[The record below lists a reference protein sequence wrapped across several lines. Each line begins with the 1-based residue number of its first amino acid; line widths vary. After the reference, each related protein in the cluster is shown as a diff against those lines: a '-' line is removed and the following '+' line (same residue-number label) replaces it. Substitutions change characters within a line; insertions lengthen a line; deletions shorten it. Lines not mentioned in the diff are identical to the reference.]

1 MVRKLPGTTIELSLE
16 SSDSAR
22 ELLGSIF
29 MAGGLVLSQVS
40 GLTGLEPY
48 IIQNWI
54 KRGFLSPPVHKKYSK
69 RQFCRI
75 AIINMLRDVI
85 QIEKITSL
93 LSYINGRLD
102 DESDDIIDDS
112 ELYCYYIVA
121 VHGVDDQPAAESMD
135 VRVKNS
141 VENAVKGFEEPFPG
155 AKRRLI
161 KTLAVMVYAHYA
173 ALMRSSAEDILNSL
187 D

>member
-1 MVRKLPGTTIELSLE
+1 MVNKLPGTTIEISLQGA
-16 SSDSAR
+16 DSAR
-22 ELLGSIF
+22 ELLDGIF

-48 IIQNWI
+48 IVQNWI
-54 KRGFLSPPVHKKYSK
+54 KRGFLAPPVHKKYSK

-75 AIINMLRDVI
+75 AVINMLRDVI

-112 ELYCYYIVA
+112 ELYFYYIDA
-121 VHGVDDQPAAESMD
+121 LHCMENDYNADIIDD
-135 VRVKNS
+135 RVKKS
-141 VENAVKGFEEPFPG
+141 VEKAV
-155 AKRRLI
+155 
-161 KTLAVMVYAHYA
+161 
-173 ALMRSSAEDILNSL
+173 S
-187 D
+187 

>member
-1 MVRKLPGTTIELSLE
+1 MIRKLPGTTIEASLQN
-16 SSDSAR
+16 SASAR
-22 ELLGSIF
+22 ELLDNVF

-48 IIQNWI
+48 IVQNWI
-54 KRGFLSPPVHKKYSK
+54 KRGFLSPPQHKKYSR

-75 AIINMLRDVI
+75 AVINTLRDVL

-112 ELYCYYIVA
+112 ELYLYYIEA
-121 VHGVDDQPAAESMD
+121 VNGTEGERITPEA
-135 VRVKNS
+135 VRDC
-141 VENAVKGFEEPFPG
+141 VEEAVKDFAEPFPG
-155 AKRRLI
+155 AKRRLV
-161 KTLAVMVYAHYA
+161 KVLSVMVFAHFA
-173 ALMRSSAEDILNSL
+173 AEMRARAEDVINTL

>member
-1 MVRKLPGTTIELSLE
+1 MVRKLPGTTIEISLE
-16 SSDSAR
+16 SADSAR
-22 ELLGSIF
+22 ELLDSIF
-29 MAGGLVLSQVS
+29 MAGGLVLSQIS

-48 IIQNWI
+48 IVQNWI
-54 KRGFLSPPVHKKYSK
+54 KRGFLAPPVHKKYSR

-112 ELYCYYIVA
+112 ELYCYYIDA
-121 VHGVDDQPAAESMD
+121 VHAVESAQPGAMIDET
-135 VRVKNS
+135 VRVS

-155 AKRRLI
+155 AKLRLV
-161 KTLAVMVYAHYA
+161 KTLAVMVYAHCA
-173 ALMRSSAEDILNSL
+173 ALMRTSAEDILNSL

>member
-1 MVRKLPGTTIELSLE
+1 MVRRLPGTTIEVSLQ
-16 SSDSAR
+16 SADSAR
-22 ELLGSIF
+22 KLLDNVF

-48 IIQNWI
+48 IVQNWI
-54 KRGFLSPPVHKKYSK
+54 KRGFLAPPQHKKYSR
-69 RQFCRI
+69 RQFCRV
-75 AIINMLRDVI
+75 AIINMLRDVL
-85 QIEKITSL
+85 QIEKITNL

-112 ELYCYYIVA
+112 ELYLYCIDALNGTEGRQITPESVRGCVEEA
-121 VHGVDDQPAAESMD
+121 VNDFA
-135 VRVKNS
+135 
-141 VENAVKGFEEPFPG
+141 EPFPG

-161 KTLAVMVYAHYA
+161 KVLEVMVCAYFA
-173 ALMRSSAEDILNSL
+173 AAMRNRAEDVINTL

>member
-1 MVRKLPGTTIELSLE
+1 MVQRLPGTTIEISVNGAT
-16 SSDSAR
+16 SAR
-22 ELLGSIF
+22 ELLDSIF

-54 KRGFLSPPVHKKYSK
+54 KRGFLAPPDHKKYSK

-102 DESDDIIDDS
+102 DESDDIIS
-112 ELYCYYIVA
+112 EEKFYDLLCAI
-121 VHGVDDQPAAESMD
+121 QLEPAAPG
-135 VRVKNS
+135 VKS
-141 VENAVKGFEEPFPG
+141 Q
-155 AKRRLI
+155 L
-161 KTLAVMVYAHYA
+161 
-173 ALMRSSAEDILNSL
+173 
-187 D
+187 

>member
-1 MVRKLPGTTIELSLE
+1 MVQRLPGTTIEISVNGAT
-16 SSDSAR
+16 SAR
-22 ELLGSIF
+22 ELLDSIF

-54 KRGFLSPPVHKKYSK
+54 KRGFLAPPDHKKYSK

-112 ELYCYYIVA
+112 ELFFYYIDALHVMD
-121 VHGVDDQPAAESMD
+121 GIPSTDKTDDR
-135 VRVKNS
+135 VRNS
-141 VENAVKGFEEPFPG
+141 VEKVVQGFEEPFPG
-155 AKRRLI
+155 AKRRLV

-173 ALMRSSAEDILNSL
+173 AIMRSSAEDILNSL